1 MNNTYNKLIALLD
14 QHHAKYRLID
24 HAPEGRTEIVS
35 PMRGNKLSQAAKCMV
50 LVVHLGKKETKY
62 VLGVIPGDKKIDFE
76 AIRRLLGASYVSFA
90 PESLAEE
97 LSGSVVGTVLPFSFH
112 ADLELIVDPLL
123 LEHDELFFNAACLD
137 RSMALNT
144 KDYLAIVHPRTE
156 AIAKREGVAK
166 KEGTN
171 VLDNL
176 RHSCAHLMAAAVME
190 LWPHA
195 KRTIGP
201 AIEDGFYFD
210 FDFSAQG
217 GSALGRGEFHL
228 SEEDL
233 PKIEAKMREL
243 LPSWK
248 GFERNEL
255 PVADAKKE
263 YPGNEFKHELIDEF
277 ASEGQVLSF
286 YKSGDYWD
294 LCRGGHCEH
303 PDREL
308 KYFKL
313 LSIAGAYWRGSE
325 KNKMLS
331 RIYGT
336 CWPSK
341 KELDDYLVRL
351 EEARKR
357 DHRKLGQSLDLYSI
371 NQLTGQGLILWH
383 PKLATVR
390 NVVED
395 FWRKEHYKRGYQ
407 LVFTPHIA
415 SMDMFV
421 KSRHLSKY
429 INSMFPVMLHQYIEG
444 ESAPDYTVDEVIKP
458 MNCPN
463 HIQIFKARPRSY
475 RELPLRI
482 GELGTVYRYERAGV
496 LHGMTRVRG
505 FTQDDSHIFCS
516 PEQVIDEVRNVLQIM
531 KYVYG
536 VFGFSDYQAYIS
548 TRPAKY
554 LGEIS
559 MWDFAEKSLME
570 AAIAEGFDNY
580 KIDEGAG
587 VFYGPKIDMKVK
599 DSLGREWQL
608 GTVQFD
614 FNQPADAETTE
625 EDIDEFWALKTFK
638 QKFKTRENAAKYLKK
653 LGRGFDVTYID
664 NEGKEKR
671 CVMIHRVV
679 FGSMERFFGILIEH
693 YGGAFPLWLSPVQTV
708 VVPISEKHNE
718 AAAALLEQLRAAGI
732 RAEADTRNQPMQAKV
747 RDHTLQKIPYLA
759 IIGDTEVSGNTVS
772 VRTRHGENLK
782 GIHLDDFLAKL
793 KTEIETKANP

>member
-1 MNNTYNKLIALLD
+1 MNDTYNKLIALLNT
-14 QHHAKYRLID
+14 HHAKYRLID

-62 VLGVIPGDKKIDFE
+62 VLGVIPGNKKIDFE
-76 AIRRLLGASYVSFA
+76 AVKRLFGASYVSFA
-90 PESLAEE
+90 PVSLAED

-112 ADLELIVDPLL
+112 PDLELIVDPLL
-123 LEHDELFFNAACLD
+123 LDHDELFFNAARLD

-144 KDYLAIVHPRTE
+144 KDYLAIAKPRIET
-156 AIAKREGVAK
+156 ISKIEGIQ
-166 KEGTN
+166 KEKEPELAS
-171 VLDNL
+171 LDHL
-176 RHSCAHLMAAAVME
+176 RHSCAHLLAAAIME
-190 LWPHA
+190 LWPKA

-201 AIEDGFYFD
+201 AIENGFYYD
-210 FDFSAQG
+210 FDFG
-217 GSALGRGEFHL
+217 TDKV
-228 SEEDL
+228 SEEDF

-255 PVADAKKE
+255 SVVDAKKE

-277 ASEGQVLSF
+277 ASEGQILSF

-308 KYFKL
+308 KHFKL

-325 KNKMLS
+325 KNKMLT

-336 CWPSK
+336 CWSSK

-383 PKLATVR
+383 PKLAAVR

-429 INSMFPVMLHQYIEG
+429 INYMFPVMLHKYIEG
-444 ESAPDYTVDEVIKP
+444 ESAPDYTVDEVLKP

-463 HIQIFKARPRSY
+463 HIQIFKSRPRSY

-505 FTQDDSHIFCS
+505 FTQDDSHIFCA

-531 KYVYG
+531 KYVYS

-570 AAIAEGFDNY
+570 AAKAEGFDDY

-614 FNQPADAETTE
+614 FNQPANAETTE

-638 QKFKTRENAAKYLKK
+638 QKFKTRENAAKYLRK
-653 LGRGFDVTYID
+653 LGRGFNVTYVD
-664 NEGKEKR
+664 NAGKEKQ

-693 YGGAFPLWLSPVQTV
+693 YAGAFPLWLSPTQVELI
-708 VVPISEKHNE
+708 PIAERHNK
-718 AAAALLEQLRAAGI
+718 AALEALERLKKADI
-732 RAEADTRNQPMQAKV
+732 RAEADTKNEPMQAKV
-747 RDHTLQKIPYLA
+747 RNHTLQKVPYLA
-759 IIGDTEVSGNTVS
+759 IIGDQELKNKTVALRS
-772 VRTRHGENLK
+772 RRGEDLK
-782 GIHLDDFLAKL
+782 GMTFEVLLAKL
-793 KTEIETKANP
+793 KEEIEAKSIS